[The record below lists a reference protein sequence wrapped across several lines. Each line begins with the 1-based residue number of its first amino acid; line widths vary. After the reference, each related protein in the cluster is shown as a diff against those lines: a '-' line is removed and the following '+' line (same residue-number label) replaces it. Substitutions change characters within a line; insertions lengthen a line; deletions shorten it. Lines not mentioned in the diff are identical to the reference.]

1 MKQRRFLS
9 LMAMCLMAV
18 WVCAQQPTATEVLKK
33 TAASVAKNE
42 ATKVDFTFDSS
53 QGIIDG
59 TIYMQ
64 AGKMHLDT
72 DYFKLW
78 FDGKNQWVYM
88 PHNGEVNLTE
98 PNPAEMMMINP
109 FAWLMLAGNGYQAQ
123 MGTITQLQGKA
134 VFEVILKAEN
144 NWADLEEVTFYLDKN
159 NYSMVRV
166 SAKQRGG
173 EQFLVD
179 IREVQPLTKQPDTF
193 FQFDE
198 KKYPEAMV
206 IDMR

>member
-9 LMAMCLMAV
+9 MLALCIV
-18 WVCAQQPTATEVLKK
+18 TVCAWAQQPAAADVLKNA
-33 TAASVAKNE
+33 AASVAKNE

-78 FDGKNQWVYM
+78 FDGKNQWAYM

-98 PNPAEMMMINP
+98 PNPSEMMMINP
-109 FAWLMLAGNGYQAQ
+109 YAWMMLAGNGYQAQ
-123 MGTITQLQGKA
+123 MGTITQLQGKS
-134 VFEVILKAEN
+134 VFEVVLKAEN
-144 NWADLEEVTFYLDKN
+144 NWADLEEVAFYVDKN
-159 NYSMVRV
+159 NYDMVRV

-179 IREVQPLTKQPDTF
+179 IKGVQSLAKQPDTF

-198 KKYPEAMV
+198 KSYPEAMV